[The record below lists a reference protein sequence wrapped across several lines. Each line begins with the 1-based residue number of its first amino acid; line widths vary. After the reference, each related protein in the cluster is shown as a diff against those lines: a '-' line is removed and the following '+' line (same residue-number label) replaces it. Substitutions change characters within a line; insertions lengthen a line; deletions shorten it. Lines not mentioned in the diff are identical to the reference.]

1 MIFKEPLNIIL
12 GQLSKIK
19 ILRFLVKTGI
29 EANGREIAR
38 ATGLSHVKCHSVL
51 QELSKQG
58 IVKMR
63 SSGKSLLYSLE
74 EQNIVVKSILTPL
87 FESENKLLDML
98 AKNILSGI
106 SIPKPLSIVIFGSVV
121 RSGIEDAGD
130 IDALVIFPDKKDI
143 GAARKEMRNLESNL
157 SIVFGTRFSPVI
169 MKADEVKRR
178 LKAKEHLLTNIARE
192 GRVIYGKTLPEV
204 LRNGK

>member
-1 MIFKEPLNIIL
+1 
-12 GQLSKIK
+12 
-19 ILRFLVKTGI
+19 
-29 EANGREIAR
+29 
-38 ATGLSHVKCHSVL
+38 
-51 QELSKQG
+51 
-58 IVKMR
+58 MR